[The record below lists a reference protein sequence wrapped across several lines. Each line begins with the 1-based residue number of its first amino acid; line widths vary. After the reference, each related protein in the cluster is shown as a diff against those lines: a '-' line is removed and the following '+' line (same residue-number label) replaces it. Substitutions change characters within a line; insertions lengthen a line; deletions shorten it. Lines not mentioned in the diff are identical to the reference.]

1 MNWRPAVVILELT
14 ENEAKAVQNEL
25 WLRMH
30 AATKHGTPPTGSYLL
45 WLKSAS
51 AKIHDALPAPSEFA
65 DNH

>member
-1 MNWRPAVVILELT
+1 MVVIELT

-25 WLRMH
+25 WLRMQG
-30 AATKHGTPPTGSYLL
+30 ATNNVRLPPTGSYLM

-51 AKIHDALPAPSEFA
+51 AKIHDALPAPQEFA